1 MPTELIFTS
10 VPKGVKP
17 GSTGYCTVAKHKGID
32 RLLDQAVE
40 KLCFYELMKLTI
52 KPVVHNYSIHSLN
65 TGIFHVLTRTCYS
78 GSDHTGRTNYIS
90 HNLIFDQAEALSQLV
105 SPAEIF
111 LRGTGWLSAWPEGQ
125 SPMFFQEGICNV
137 AIPKPSG
144 DSSCLPTW
152 EQLTGKSNSAH
163 ELKGYASWKF
173 ITEGGEHNKTLSLLS
188 EFSWLDPS
196 YLEISWNQLTFTTYL
211 QPSEKATNFRI
222 VAGDPSVP
230 AFNAISC
237 ATLNISSS
245 GGANACFSSSGTGH
259 FGPLPEIHQP
269 IVEEH
274 QNPVETVP
282 IEPVY
287 VETPFQAKHPP
298 KIPVQPK
305 SPTTSPTPKSPRR
318 KSNLNLGKPGDSE
331 NLYDSADIPKGKGAD
346 GKSKLLILLISFFG
360 FLVLGAAILAGVFFW
375 PEKAKRGNT
384 HSPEI
389 AKAENLDELDVNESK
404 TSSGEKESYIDDNEK
419 SKVPE
424 EGLANTNKE
433 KTSKS
438 ENSLDSLKDKFSK
451 LVIDINS
458 TIDSHAKDEGLESK
472 FTQLYELK
480 NKIEK
485 NDPAPNNT
493 IYNDKIKE
501 LEDKRDQKKLSQNPL
516 PKKIPLEIN
525 ERSTVSEFSFDD
537 SGKPLNPEKT
547 FYWDHKNKTSTE
559 EGQNSMHIAYWTTD
573 KRNDDGTTTQ
583 TFHLHK
589 DNNIS
594 YKVDKNSFPKLKIKE
609 ADFEVRSLSEP
620 PDLNF
625 KLDIKDV
632 RITERNENRAN
643 LFRALNE
650 LKVEEV
656 WAKSNLKY
664 ALFHENGPATNNNG
678 ELLTEDGN
686 NLAGLSEHFIESTTA
701 ILIRERIS
709 KEVTNIDTSI
719 LANEGQENN
728 YKDSKQELSDL
739 LKSKLDFSKKHEE
752 LEIEITKKA
761 IAKITKFTFH
771 DKLPSKIKSIIT
783 NAFKKKNLFSYS
795 KSSQTYKFYD
805 WYDLKKSC
813 VNYKEE
819 TYDKKISDAAKKLD
833 DYEDDRKEYKKE
845 IGFPDKKEKTELGI
859 HNVKIEKSKKDLREL
874 NSQKI
879 KDIKNFDS
887 NFPKEPK
894 EFKKFKSSLE
904 KCLSTAI
911 RKQKPLT
918 ENEVKSLREYKKNLQ
933 NFLKGP
939 QYPWYVR
946 NKISNNI
953 VLIIE

>member
-298 KIPVQPK
+298 NIPVQPK
-305 SPTTSPTPKSPRR
+305 SPTTSPTPKIPRR
-318 KSNLNLGKPGDSE
+318 KSNLNLGKSRDSE

-360 FLVLGAAILAGVFFW
+360 FLVLGAAIFAGVYFW
-375 PEKAKRGNT
+375 PEKAKSGNT
-384 HSPEI
+384 YSPEI
-389 AKAENLDELDVNESK
+389 AKAKNMDEHHVNESK
-404 TSSGEKESYIDDNEK
+404 TSSDEKESNIGDNEK

-451 LVIDINS
+451 LVTDINS
-458 TIDSHAKDEGLESK
+458 TIDSHVKDEGLESK

-480 NKIEK
+480 DKIEK

-493 IYNDKIKE
+493 IYNYKIKE

-516 PKKIPLEIN
+516 PNEIPLEIKV
-525 ERSTVSEFSFDD
+525 SPKVSEFSFDD
-537 SGKPLNPEKT
+537 SGKPVNPVNPEKTKT
-547 FYWDHKNKTSTE
+547 FYWDHKNKTCTE
-559 EGQNSMHIAYWTTD
+559 EGQSSMHIAYWTTVEQIED
-573 KRNDDGTTTQ
+573 
-583 TFHLHK
+583 
-589 DNNIS
+589 
-594 YKVDKNSFPKLKIKE
+594 
-609 ADFEVRSLSEP
+609 
-620 PDLNF
+620 
-625 KLDIKDV
+625 
-632 RITERNENRAN
+632 ENR
-643 LFRALNE
+643 R
-650 LKVEEV
+650 
-656 WAKSNLKY
+656 W
-664 ALFHENGPATNNNG
+664 H
-678 ELLTEDGN
+678 
-686 NLAGLSEHFIESTTA
+686 
-701 ILIRERIS
+701 
-709 KEVTNIDTSI
+709 
-719 LANEGQENN
+719 
-728 YKDSKQELSDL
+728 
-739 LKSKLDFSKKHEE
+739 
-752 LEIEITKKA
+752 
-761 IAKITKFTFH
+761 
-771 DKLPSKIKSIIT
+771 
-783 NAFKKKNLFSYS
+783 
-795 KSSQTYKFYD
+795 
-805 WYDLKKSC
+805 
-813 VNYKEE
+813 
-819 TYDKKISDAAKKLD
+819 
-833 DYEDDRKEYKKE
+833 
-845 IGFPDKKEKTELGI
+845 
-859 HNVKIEKSKKDLREL
+859 
-874 NSQKI
+874 
-879 KDIKNFDS
+879 
-887 NFPKEPK
+887 
-894 EFKKFKSSLE
+894 
-904 KCLSTAI
+904 
-911 RKQKPLT
+911 
-918 ENEVKSLREYKKNLQ
+918 
-933 NFLKGP
+933 
-939 QYPWYVR
+939 
-946 NKISNNI
+946 
-953 VLIIE
+953 